1 MVTTVLVIIAILLA
15 VAIGAALIYAST
27 APDTFM
33 ISRSALIAAPAER
46 IFPLINDLRAQSQ
59 WSPFEKD
66 PNMKRVHSGAP
77 SGKGAIYEWD
87 GNREVGAGR
96 IAITDSVPPSRVSL
110 QLDMLRP
117 FKAHNTVDF
126 VLEPNAAGTKVM
138 TKVTW
143 AMQGRQPFMAKVM
156 SLFINCDKMV
166 GSQFEQGLA
175 KLKALVEGDPA
186 QAAAE

>member
-1 MVTTVLVIIAILLA
+1 MVTTVLVIIAILLV
-15 VAIGAALIYAST
+15 VAIGATLIYAST
-27 APDTFM
+27 APDAFM
-33 ISRSALIAAPAER
+33 ISRSALIGAPAER

-77 SGKGAIYEWD
+77 AGKGAIYEWD

-96 IAITDSVPPSRVSL
+96 IAITDSAPPSRVSL
-110 QLDMLRP
+110 KLDMSRP
-117 FKAHNTVDF
+117 FAAHNTVDF
-126 VLEPNAAGTKVM
+126 VLEPSGAD

-143 AMQGRQPFMAKVM
+143 AMQGQQPFMAKVM

-166 GSQFEQGLA
+166 GGQFEQGLG
-175 KLKALVEGDPA
+175 KLKALVEGGPA
-186 QAAAE
+186 RVAAE